1 MLRVALTALALLIL
15 AAPAQAQLLKE
26 IKESARQKVG
36 ERKERTRAHVIQ
48 RATEPVDSALE
59 RGIRPVDSL
68 VSQAATG
75 AGRSVA
81 RLGREG
87 EATRDQERQ
96 RLTEALA
103 LQGRAELP
111 GLVFTDGSEALEP
124 GSEPFLAALAD
135 LLAADPGVFL
145 LEGSGDAS
153 NDAGGRALG
162 EQRAAAV
169 KSALVAAGVPASRL
183 FGVGREDETAG
194 ASRVSVA
201 RMQ

>member
-1 MLRVALTALALLIL
+1 MSRSRGWPRGSKTCVLRGNGCHGGNMLRVALIALALLVL

-81 RLGREG
+81 RL
-87 EATRDQERQ
+87 
-96 RLTEALA
+96 
-103 LQGRAELP
+103 
-111 GLVFTDGSEALEP
+111 
-124 GSEPFLAALAD
+124 
-135 LLAADPGVFL
+135 
-145 LEGSGDAS
+145 
-153 NDAGGRALG
+153 
-162 EQRAAAV
+162 
-169 KSALVAAGVPASRL
+169 
-183 FGVGREDETAG
+183 
-194 ASRVSVA
+194 
-201 RMQ
+201 